1 MICPVCKEPMVV
13 LELDQVE
20 IDYCTSC
27 GGIWLDSGE
36 LELLME
42 DGKDDL
48 KKLFTEDSVHTEKHY
63 KCPICN
69 KRMLKVH
76 VGDPASQEALPGR
89 DKKEILI
96 DRCRNSHGIW
106 FDKGELK
113 SVVMLSSKGKEN
125 KVTNLLKEMFE
136 SKLSNNNS
144 GENK

>member
-36 LELLME
+36 LELLLETNE
-42 DGKDDL
+42 DEFNN
-48 KKLFTEDSVHTEKHY
+48 LFREDSGNAEKHY
-63 KCPICN
+63 KCPICS

-76 VGDPASQEALPGR
+76 VG

-113 SVVMLSSKGKEN
+113 SVVILSSKGKEN